1 MESTLFCLL
10 SLYSI
15 PKYKSLPSHIKLLLY
30 FKEHLFFLNIYP
42 THFILCLIFRYLNKI
57 VLKMVINYLFSN
69 KFLYPVLKKIRKK
82 IQTITYLQSHS
93 FEDNIQLK
101 TMLNL
106 LFSLFL

>member
-15 PKYKSLPSHIKLLLY
+15 P
-30 FKEHLFFLNIYP
+30 
-42 THFILCLIFRYLNKI
+42 KI